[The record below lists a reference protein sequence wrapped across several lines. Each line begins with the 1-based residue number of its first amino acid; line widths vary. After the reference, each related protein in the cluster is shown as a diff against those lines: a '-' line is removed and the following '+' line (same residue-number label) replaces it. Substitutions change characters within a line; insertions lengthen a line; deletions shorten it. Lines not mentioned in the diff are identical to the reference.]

1 MSVETLDKIA
11 AEDRADVVADPAA
24 GVPGATAEAVPAGP
38 TLAQEIEG
46 LVTLAVKVL
55 SPAFPSLPG
64 IYTPDVTG
72 AAAGAVAALCEKHGW
87 LSGGLAGQ
95 YGEELA
101 VAVIVGPLAV
111 QTWASCKSD
120 MEARRAT
127 RPAPEKEVR
136 QVEADQPAPVPVAP
150 VDPAN
155 PDYSAVLSG

>member
-11 AEDRADVVADPAA
+11 AEDRADVPADVA
-24 GVPGATAEAVPAGP
+24 PGATGAPGEPVPAGP

-55 SPAFPSLPG
+55 APAFPSLPG
-64 IYTPDVTG
+64 IYTQDVTG
-72 AAAGAVAALCEKHGW
+72 AASGAVAALCEKHGW
-87 LSGGLAGQ
+87 LSGGLAGK

-111 QTWASCKSD
+111 QTWVSCKAD
-120 MEARRAT
+120 MEARRAA

-136 QVEADQPAPVPVAP
+136 QVEQEQPAPAVVVQA
-150 VDPAN
+150 DPNN
-155 PDYSAVLSG
+155 PDYSGVLNG